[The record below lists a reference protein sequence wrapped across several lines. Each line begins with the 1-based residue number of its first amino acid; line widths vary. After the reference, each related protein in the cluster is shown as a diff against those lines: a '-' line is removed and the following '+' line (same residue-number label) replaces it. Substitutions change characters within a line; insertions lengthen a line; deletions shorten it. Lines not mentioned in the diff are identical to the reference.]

1 MDGIGASGTG
11 DACGHVGLHCFSRA
25 PGKGRADRY
34 APATL
39 RAMDR
44 AGAAHGR
51 LVCAPALDSF
61 APRPFSLVAASV
73 KPTGAVGFT
82 EADASKFS
90 RWPWPHQSV
99 VKQCGK
105 HSSASSVLRPNASR
119 NHSSLQKEARIL
131 DRLLIVDR
139 SLHELALH
147 PV

>member
-11 DACGHVGLHCFSRA
+11 DACGHVGLHCFSHA

-61 APRPFSLVAASV
+61 APRPFSFVAALG
-73 KPTGAVGFT
+73 KTNG
-82 EADASKFS
+82 S
-90 RWPWPHQSV
+90 RWFYRSGRVEVLAMARATSVSRQTVWQAHKREFCAAPQRLAQSFT
-99 VKQCGK
+99 
-105 HSSASSVLRPNASR
+105 SAERSKDPGQAS
-119 NHSSLQKEARIL
+119 
-131 DRLLIVDR
+131 DR
-139 SLHELALH
+139 
-147 PV
+147 